1 MAVERKAKV
10 LPNRLRLILYG
21 LSAILGVSIIV
32 YGYITYFPKFMAHII
47 ATIGIVTAL
56 ITPATFI
63 HLDNRRRDRI
73 DIMLPRLM
81 DDIVESQEAGMTLI
95 QALEESSKR
104 SYGPITEELRQL
116 VARVSWGV
124 PLESAFKFFSERI
137 GTRLSKQVT
146 VLILE
151 ALRLGGDVR
160 ATMKSTA
167 DFVREILA
175 VKAERES
182 KLRPYVIVVY
192 VCSLIF
198 IAIVVIIYQNF
209 LVSLFSDVAGSSTLG
224 LSITLE
230 EYKVI
235 LFDLAMIEAFFGGL
249 VAGKLSKGSVLV
261 GLKHVV
267 ILLIASSL
275 ILSLFLVDTTP
286 PTVQMVGILPE
297 KPIREQPVTILVQVS
312 DPFPSSGVKNVTIY
326 YTVDYWETTETLM
339 MVYDTTRG
347 LWWCQ
352 LFPSENAERLQF
364 YIVAFD
370 NDGNTALEDKK
381 GKYFELCFS

>member
-1 MAVERKAKV
+1 
-10 LPNRLRLILYG
+10 
-21 LSAILGVSIIV
+21 
-32 YGYITYFPKFMAHII
+32 
-47 ATIGIVTAL
+47 
-56 ITPATFI
+56 
-63 HLDNRRRDRI
+63 
-73 DIMLPRLM
+73 
-81 DDIVESQEAGMTLI
+81 
-95 QALEESSKR
+95 
-104 SYGPITEELRQL
+104 
-116 VARVSWGV
+116 
-124 PLESAFKFFSERI
+124 
-137 GTRLSKQVT
+137 
-146 VLILE
+146 
-151 ALRLGGDVR
+151 
-160 ATMKSTA
+160 
-167 DFVREILA
+167 
-175 VKAERES
+175 
-182 KLRPYVIVVY
+182 
-192 VCSLIF
+192 
-198 IAIVVIIYQNF
+198 
-209 LVSLFSDVAGSSTLG
+209 
-224 LSITLE
+224 
-230 EYKVI
+230 
-235 LFDLAMIEAFFGGL
+235 MIEAFFGGL
-249 VAGKLSKGSVLV
+249 IAGKLSKGSVLV

-339 MVYDTTRG
+339 MAYDTTRG